1 MAFDE
6 LLRSRSNRGEIF
18 RLRVSR
24 TVCAAV
30 ETSRIDAGV
39 MSFQNAGKRLSSDLV
54 IVGAR
59 RYHQVAAGLGV
70 VLRLA
75 KHRVDGA
82 GPGALPEARRHPDS
96 QSYLPGVCAAQFLS
110 AAITDEQNGS
120 PTISR
125 DGLESCKALVA
136 ARIADRSMG
145 RQPLAIADLKR
156 ALALDPLSLQLRITQ
171 SSLLYF
177 SNANTKW

>member
-1 MAFDE
+1 MALDPVRYRK
-6 LLRSRSNRGEIF
+6 LADTPIHSRIY
-18 RLRVSR
+18 L
-24 TVCAAV
+24 VCA
-30 ETSRIDAGV
+30 
-39 MSFQNAGKRLSSDLV
+39 LL
-54 IVGAR
+54 
-59 RYHQVAAGLGV
+59 
-70 VLRLA
+70 
-75 KHRVDGA
+75 
-82 GPGALPEARRHPDS
+82 
-96 QSYLPGVCAAQFLS
+96 QFLS
-110 AAITDEQNGS
+110 AAITDEQNSS

-136 ARIADRSMG
+136 ARIADRATG